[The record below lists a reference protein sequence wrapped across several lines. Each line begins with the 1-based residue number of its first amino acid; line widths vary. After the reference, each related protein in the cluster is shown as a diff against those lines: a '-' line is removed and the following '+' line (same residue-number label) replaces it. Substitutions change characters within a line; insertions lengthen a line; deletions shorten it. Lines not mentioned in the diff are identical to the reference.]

1 MEVVEVLLL
10 MVKLVV
16 MVDKVVEEMLVVD
29 RPLLTHLV
37 DTLLELPALEEEV
50 VLDIRLLL
58 LLLML
63 KAVLVLL

>member
-29 RPLLTHLV
+29 LPPLSHLV
-37 DTLLELPALEEEV
+37 DILLARPILVAV
-50 VLDIRLLL
+50 VQPDI
-58 LLLML
+58 
-63 KAVLVLL
+63 KHLVI